1 MIFEERARG
10 YLIRRPSYWQARAVG
25 LGFPAKRRNC
35 FAIKQIFAENLAFCS
50 LVKNAKI
57 EFFFAKFYFLLFR
70 KEMRN
75 FRKIRK
81 EKIATKKTCKLQ
93 KKKNF
98 CEFFI
103 KLLLK

>member
-35 FAIKQIFAENLAFCS
+35 FAIKQIFAENLAFCL

-57 EFFFAKFYFLLFR
+57 EFFLRNFTFFCFAK
-70 KEMRN
+70 K
-75 FRKIRK
+75 
-81 EKIATKKTCKLQ
+81 
-93 KKKNF
+93 
-98 CEFFI
+98 CEIFA
-103 KLLLK
+103 K